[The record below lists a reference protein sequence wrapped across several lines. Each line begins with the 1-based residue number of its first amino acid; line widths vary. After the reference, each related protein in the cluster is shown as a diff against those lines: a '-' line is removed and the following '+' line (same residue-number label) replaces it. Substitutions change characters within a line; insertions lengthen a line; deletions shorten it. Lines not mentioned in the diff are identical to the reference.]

1 MAKFILD
8 TRLSE
13 SHYILCTEAIRQ
25 GVIEPSD
32 LNEGRRTMA
41 EQWHFFRNQ
50 PPLAAFPQPNAPHI
64 WAGRENHAI
73 DANSFN
79 RAVRRLADFYQAQGV
94 LVAFNVPGENWH
106 FQPSSETQLKNAAH
120 RIRLR
125 RDLEVSKPGERESR
139 IKFFKHQL
147 HVIVDP
153 QTKRVYYRPG
163 QVRPKTGYTDL
174 FNNDLKTAVQAFQ
187 HDHNLKADGIIG
199 PHTDKVID
207 QAYAHAKRKRASARK
222 RAKARKAKVLQ
233 GEAL

>member
-13 SHYILCTEAIRQ
+13 SHYVLCTEAIRQ
-25 GVIEPSD
+25 GVIEPDD

-64 WAGRENHAI
+64 WAGRQNHAI

-79 RAVRRLADFYQAQGV
+79 GAARRLADFYEANGV
-94 LVAFNVPGENWH
+94 DVSFNVPGENWH
-106 FQPSSETQLKNAAH
+106 FQPASEAQLKNAAH

-125 RDLEVSKPGERESR
+125 RDLEVSKPGESESR

-147 HVIVDP
+147 HFVHDP
-153 QTKRVYYRPG
+153 QTQRAYYRPG
-163 QVRPKTGYTDL
+163 QPRPKTGYTDY
-174 FNNDLKTAVQAFQ
+174 FNDDLKKAVQAFQ
-187 HDHNLKADGIIG
+187 EDHNLKADGIIG

-207 QAYAHAKRKRASARK
+207 EAYAQAKRKRVSARK
-222 RAKARKAKVLQ
+222 RAEGRKAKVLR
-233 GEAL
+233 GATL